1 MRRALATRDA
11 VALHVCGCVCM
22 DIFVIMCAPLYMIK
36 VPTCKYQ
43 NSHFS
48 YGVFK
53 ILLVLSIPC
62 YFHYN
67 CMCSTSQFHYR
78 WLKGYIYRSC
88 HYHDQ
93 IGSIR
98 LFHCYHIFP
107 WLCAWD
113 VYYIIF
119 CHLLY
124 IHSFNL
130 IIIIVQ
136 TYLHWTPDVLW
147 CLALSGHLS
156 SCTVL
161 YLPII
166 A

>member
-1 MRRALATRDA
+1 
-11 VALHVCGCVCM
+11 
-22 DIFVIMCAPLYMIK
+22 
-36 VPTCKYQ
+36 
-43 NSHFS
+43 
-48 YGVFK
+48 
-53 ILLVLSIPC
+53 
-62 YFHYN
+62 
-67 CMCSTSQFHYR
+67 MCSTSQFLYR
-78 WLKGYIYRSC
+78 WLKGCIYSSC

-147 CLALSGHLS
+147 CLALSGHHLS

-161 YLPII
+161 YLTILLNMKFLMYGLLFLQFSTSLWYFTHWLSFCI
-166 A
+166 KRIGHVIVELFYIFTY